1 MRLLQQQRC
10 YEKIS
15 PMSEPPQTPELPT
28 KQAPARTTGLS
39 PKEQKLQALRAKAEH
54 KSSGA
59 KPAPGAS
66 AAGFKAKNSFT
77 GKKTAFQRKAT

>member
-1 MRLLQQQRC
+1 MSDRP
-10 YEKIS
+10 S
-15 PMSEPPQTPELPT
+15 PPV
-28 KQAPARTTGLS
+28 PARKTGLS
-39 PKEQKLQALRAKAEH
+39 PKEQKLQALREKAVH
-54 KSSGA
+54 ATSGA